1 MDIVAILGVGAIGL
15 GLLLALLAYRLLA
28 EPNGRERPIYIFMA
42 SCLVLLGVGAVL
54 LYSNNL
60 QKNALEQK
68 TRDYDA
74 LKAQYDNTVKNL
86 VTAQNALTES
96 KGKLW
101 DALKLWSTA
110 QASANNY
117 MGENRRLTDDMKAI
131 VETLAP
137 TFGTLQSVQGSLTG
151 LACSGGAHGEPTNSG
166 AEYGTRISGSIAQIS
181 AASKIAQQYVP

>member
-28 EPNGRERPIYIFMA
+28 EPNGRERPIYIFMV
-42 SCLVLLGVGAVL
+42 SCLVLLGVGTAL

-60 QKNALEQK
+60 QKKALEQK
-68 TRDYDA
+68 TTDYDT
-74 LKAQYDNTVKNL
+74 LKAQYDSTAKHL
-86 VTAQNALTES
+86 ATAQNAIIES
-96 KGKLW
+96 KGKLL
-101 DALKLWSTA
+101 DALALWSTA

-117 MGENRRLTDDMKAI
+117 KGENRRLTDDMKEI

-151 LACSGGAHGEPTNSG
+151 LACSGGAHGETMNVG